1 MGKACNTHETGE
13 KCIQNVGRNTCREE
27 ITGKRIRR
35 WEDNLKIDLGETG
48 EGTDLFHPAEDR
60 DQSVMNF
67 WVP

>member
-1 MGKACNTHETGE
+1 
-13 KCIQNVGRNTCREE
+13 
-27 ITGKRIRR
+27 
-35 WEDNLKIDLGETG
+35 LKIDLGETG